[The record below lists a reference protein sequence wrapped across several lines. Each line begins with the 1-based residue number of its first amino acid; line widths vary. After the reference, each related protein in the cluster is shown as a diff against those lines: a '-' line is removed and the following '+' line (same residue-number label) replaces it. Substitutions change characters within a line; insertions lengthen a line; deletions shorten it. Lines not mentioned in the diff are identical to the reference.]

1 MEADTP
7 KIHRWL
13 MPLAWLY
20 GLGVFVRNELFEM
33 KVLTSKSYPIPVI
46 NVGNI
51 TVGGTGKTPHTEYLI
66 RLLRKEF
73 HVAVLSRGYKR
84 KSHGFQLATPETPV
98 EVIGDEPFQMKQ
110 KFPEITVAVDADRR
124 HGIEQILQ
132 RVPQV
137 DVILLDDAF
146 QHRYVK
152 PGINILLTDYHRL
165 ICDDALLPAGRL
177 REPASGKA
185 RANMVVVTKCPPD
198 IKPIHFRIIQ
208 KSLGL
213 FPYQKLFFSTL
224 HYGNL
229 TQIDAHKELSLSEL
243 PAGQQLLLI
252 TGIAN
257 PAPLVRHL
265 EQYRFHI
272 THLAYGDHHF
282 FTPKEVEEINNSFR
296 KLKDDA
302 LVVTTEKDSTRLR
315 TLPGLD
321 EALRSKL
328 YALPIEIEFLQDNEY
343 SFKDK
348 IIDYVR
354 KNSKNSILVKR

>member
-1 MEADTP
+1 
-7 KIHRWL
+7 

-33 KVLTSKSYPIPVI
+33 KVLTSKSYPIPII

-66 RLLRKEF
+66 RLLQKEF

-84 KSHGFQLATPETPV
+84 KSKGFQLATLDTPV

-110 KFPEITVAVDADRR
+110 KFPEITVAVDANRR
-124 HGIEQILQ
+124 NGIEQILQ

-177 REPASGKA
+177 REPASGKS
-185 RANMVVVTKCPPD
+185 RANMVVVTKCPAD
-198 IKPIHFRIIQ
+198 IKPIHFRILQ

-213 FPYQKLFFSTL
+213 YPYQKLFFSTL
-224 HYGNL
+224 RYGNL
-229 TQIDAHKELSLSEL
+229 TQVDTREEVALSSL
-243 PAGQQLLLI
+243 PIGQKLLLL

-257 PAPLVRHL
+257 PTPLVQHL
-265 EQYRFHI
+265 EQYRCPI
-272 THLAYGDHHF
+272 THLSYGDHHF
-282 FTPKEVEEINNSFR
+282 FTSKEVEQINRTFR
-296 KLKDDA
+296 EMGSDT
-302 LVVTTEKDSTRLR
+302 LVVTTEKDSARLR
-315 TLPGLD
+315 TLSGLD
-321 EALRSKL
+321 DALRSRL
-328 YALPIEIEFLQDNEY
+328 YTLPIEIEFLQDNEY